1 MAGGLLWG
9 VLTVA
14 CSSAVDTPSSSG
26 ERGWGGELVP
36 VEREP
41 VQGDALAIAWDEAG
55 NTDRMYRLDAAELR
69 LHGGL
74 RLGTR
79 ALRPLGASPDG
90 SLLLASAKDVVRIV
104 DLEGR
109 MEYAQEF
116 DPRVRGLYDAVWVD
130 EDLAI
135 LVGTRWGRTDLAL
148 VRPSTGTVVAR
159 EWMSGT
165 AFAASAAGSGLAVL
179 VAEEPVET
187 PRAPKPVTL
196 AVMDGAGAFATR
208 RIDAVGAGFFSDP
221 ETGMS
226 RAYPALAAAG
236 TSATVVGTYGT
247 VVSIDLDDLD
257 VRVEGDDTSL
267 FEALAAW
274 FTPPAHA
281 KVLDATEL
289 RAEWISP
296 GELLLSGHRTT
307 SVSVRRYRSG
317 YVTDPAGAV
326 VLHADDWSATVLDE
340 DAYDARVAGNRVLA
354 WTEHRYGDQRHEG
367 IGLRAFD
374 SDGSLAWR
382 VLDRQ
387 FVRMLGVHDGIA
399 IVEHGWHRVLVSAVD
414 VRTGE
419 VLRTRPMS
427 VSVVEP

>member
-1 MAGGLLWG
+1 MAGCVLWG

-14 CSSAVDTPSSSG
+14 CSSATDTDPSG
-26 ERGWGGELVP
+26 ERGWGGRLVP

-41 VQGDALAIAWDEAG
+41 VRGDALAIAWDEAG
-55 NTDRMYRLDAAELR
+55 NTDRMYRLDAAKLR

-90 SLLLASAKDVVRIV
+90 SLLLASAKDVVRVI

-116 DPRVRGLYDAVWVD
+116 DPRVRGLIEAVWVN

-148 VRPSTGTVVAR
+148 VRPSTGTVVAS

-165 AFAASAAGSGLAVL
+165 AFAAAAAGSGVAVL

-196 AVMDGAGAFATR
+196 AVMDGTGAFATR
-208 RIDAVGAGFFSDP
+208 RIDTVGAGFFSDP

-226 RAYPALAAAG
+226 RAYPALAVAG
-236 TSATVVGTYGT
+236 TRATVVGTDGT
-247 VVSIDLDDLD
+247 VVSVDLDDLE
-257 VRVEGDDTSL
+257 VRVEGDGSSF

-289 RAEWISP
+289 RAEWISS
-296 GELLLSGHRTT
+296 GELLVSGHRTT
-307 SVSVRRYRSG
+307 SVPVRRHRSG
-317 YVTDPAGAV
+317 YVTEPAGAV
-326 VLHADDWSATVLDE
+326 LLHADDWSATVLDE
-340 DAYDARVAGNRVLA
+340 DAYDARVAGDRVVT
-354 WTEHRYGDQRHEG
+354 WTQHLYGDDRHEG

-374 SDGSLAWR
+374 SDGSLAWQ
-382 VLDRQ
+382 VLGRQ

-399 IVEHGWHRVLVSAVD
+399 IVEHGWHRVLVSSVD
-414 VRTGE
+414 VRTGK